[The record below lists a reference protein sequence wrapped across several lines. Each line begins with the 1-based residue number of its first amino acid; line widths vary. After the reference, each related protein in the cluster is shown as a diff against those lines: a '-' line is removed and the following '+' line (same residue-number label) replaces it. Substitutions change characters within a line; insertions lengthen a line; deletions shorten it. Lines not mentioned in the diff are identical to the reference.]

1 MTTTVT
7 EELLQALRT
16 AEACIDS
23 QMSLMPGRPPL
34 PYWKVLEIVR
44 SAIKRGENLSLS
56 DLDEELEQ
64 FP

>member
-1 MTTTVT
+1 MTVT
-7 EELLQALRT
+7 EEMLTALRV
-16 AEACIDS
+16 AEQCIDS
-23 QMSLMPGRPPL
+23 QMSLMPGQPPI

-44 SAIKRGENLSLS
+44 NAIKRGENLSLR